1 MYCWRVTWR
10 FLSITFL
17 ACEVSEVA
25 QSCLTLCD
33 PMDCSLPG
41 SSVRGILQARILEWV
56 AVSFSR
62 WSSQPRIEPGCPTL
76 QADAL
81 PSEPP
86 GKSCFFNDPTDFG
99 NLISGS
105 SAFSKSSLNIWKFSV
120 HVLLKPHL
128 ENFEHCFASIWDE
141 CNCTMVWTFFGIA
154 FLWYWNENWPCPV
167 LWPLWVY

>member
-10 FLSITFL
+10 FLSITVL

-81 PSEPP
+81 PSERVRWVQLC
-86 GKSCFFNDPTDFG
+86 GKHSLALPFLGIGVKTDFFQSCG
-99 NLISGS
+99 HCWVSQICWHIECSTFTALSFRIWNS
-105 SAFSKSSLNIWKFSV
+105 STGIPSPSFV
-120 HVLLKPHL
+120 HSD
-128 ENFEHCFASIWDE
+128 AS
-141 CNCTMVWTFFGIA
+141 
-154 FLWYWNENWPCPV
+154 
-167 LWPLWVY
+167 